1 MADDNPMNLDAR
13 ERRNAN
19 PERLLTFTD
28 GVFAIIITILVLE
41 MKVPDLASAKPLSDA
56 LVEIRPTFVAF
67 VISFLLVGMYW
78 VGHRSSFAQV
88 RYIDRNTIWLN
99 LLFLLPVAMVPFAAA
114 LLGEYQSE
122 PTALHLYGLVL
133 ITATLLR
140 LALDSYIY
148 RHPGLLWQQSSKRVR
163 HLVTIVAAAPLVA
176 YAIAMIVATWITWL
190 SLLLYF
196 SIPLLYF
203 VFVTVLKTDPRTRLD
218 AEDLS

>member
-1 MADDNPMNLDAR
+1 MPDDISMNLDAR
-13 ERRNAN
+13 EQRNAS
-19 PERLLTFTD
+19 PDRLLTFTD

-41 MKVPDLASAKPLSDA
+41 LKVPDLGSGQA
-56 LVEIRPTFVAF
+56 LRESLMEIRPTFMSF
-67 VISFLLVGMYW
+67 IISFLLVGMYW

-88 RYIDRNTIWLN
+88 RYVDRNTIWLN
-99 LLFLLPVAMVPFAAA
+99 ILFLLPVALVPFAAA
-114 LLGEYQSE
+114 VLGEYESE

-148 RHPGLLWQQSSKRVR
+148 RHPGLLWQQSSKGVRRVAR
-163 HLVTIVAAAPLVA
+163 IATGAPLVI
-176 YAIAMIVATWITWL
+176 YAIAMLVATWIPWL

-203 VFVTVLKTDPRTRLD
+203 VLVTVLKTDPRTRVD

>member
-1 MADDNPMNLDAR
+1 MADDNPMSLDAR

-78 VGHRSSFAQV
+78 VGHRSSFA
-88 RYIDRNTIWLN
+88 
-99 LLFLLPVAMVPFAAA
+99 A
-114 LLGEYQSE
+114 
-122 PTALHLYGLVL
+122 
-133 ITATLLR
+133 LLR

-163 HLVTIVAAAPLVA
+163 QLVTIVTAAPLVA
-176 YAIAMIVATWITWL
+176 YAIAMIVATWIPWL
-190 SLLLYF
+190 SLLFYF